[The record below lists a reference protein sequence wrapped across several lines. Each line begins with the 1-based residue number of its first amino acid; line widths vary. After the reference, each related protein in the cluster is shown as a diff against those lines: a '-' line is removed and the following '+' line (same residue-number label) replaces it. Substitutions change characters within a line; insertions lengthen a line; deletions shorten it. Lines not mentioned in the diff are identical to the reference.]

1 MKQKIGATILSFI
14 LLFSLGFGFG
24 CGSYLHAA
32 AAAGYEGQDVMEDL
46 AGTEI
51 DGVPFDAESY
61 TDTEGREPEV
71 LLFSEYGYS
80 TQQAFGGAFA
90 LYVYIYTGERIIDVE
105 SATGSYYAKI
115 QIGAGGLGYNRY
127 GLLLIDRSENGL
139 FLKMRVNLSESQR
152 EEILGALFSG
162 ERVYRIGEIELLEK
176 SNYNASAFDVAQ
188 TYRFSGFM
196 QGLDAS
202 STVKSTLASTAEGL
216 QEVIK
221 LDITQT
227 CYRPEGDFYNG
238 EQSQLNSCFFK
249 VPERYFAD
257 HGELIKIKCEWQ
269 EYATKP
275 FLVLENDYLYNALDS
290 LYGRAVENFP
300 STAYF
305 MITATLSDDGG
316 SWANHRGTVYTASNY
331 HLKESYTWQEGLTFR
346 SFNCGSPDTVL
357 KEQFAG
363 VFPANGAYEKRT
375 VSSQEVQNKLLEYS
389 RKLGGPYYTG
399 KYSQDLF
406 QPYVETNHTRGYN
419 QKTIDRS
426 DLREVFW
433 NTTTKSWWQHVFG
446 GQSVTTQYDTMNA
459 IVEVTGDDIAGS
471 ASAVAKR
478 LYVGEGDVSALKSA
492 YDEAQGGEEPGRIVL
507 LRFATSTYHSFPVT
521 SDYCAYDADDP
532 DWRLVKSCYN
542 QWHDGDYTG
551 YMAEETVFL
560 DFDIISLFFQR
571 GEITT
576 EIAAI
581 SAPQDVIP
589 GLTPPLEEPPDIWR
603 IIAIVV
609 LVVAIVIVIVVIVV
623 KVRKKNKGTKKRKS
637 KSKRKGKRKKQK
649 RRR

>member
-1 MKQKIGATILSFI
+1 
-14 LLFSLGFGFG
+14 
-24 CGSYLHAA
+24 
-32 AAAGYEGQDVMEDL
+32 MEDL

-90 LYVYIYTGERIIDVE
+90 LYVYIYTGARIIDVE

-152 EEILGALFSG
+152 EEMLGALFSG
-162 ERVYRIGEIELLEK
+162 ERVYRVGELELLEK
-176 SNYNASAFDVAQ
+176 SNYSASAFKVAQ

-202 STVKSTLASTAEGL
+202 SSAKSTLASTAEGL
-216 QEVIK
+216 QEVIQ

-227 CYRPEGDFYNG
+227 CYRPQGDFYNG

-249 VPERYFAD
+249 VPEKYFAD

-275 FLVLENDYLYNALDS
+275 FLVTEDEYLYGALDA
-290 LYGRAVENFP
+290 LYGRAAENFTP
-300 STAYF
+300 SAYF
-305 MITATLSDDGG
+305 MINATLSDDGG
-316 SWANHRGTVYTASNY
+316 SWFGHRADSYVATNLHLQEKY
-331 HLKESYTWQEGLTFR
+331 HWFDGLIEKSIAFTDAER
-346 SFNCGSPDTVL
+346 EDAR
-357 KEQFAG
+357 KAQFAG
-363 VFPANGAYEKRT
+363 VFFSDGDYQKRT
-375 VSSQEVQNKLLEYS
+375 VSSQEVQSKLLGYS
-389 RKLGGPYYTG
+389 QKLGGPYYTG
-399 KYSQDLF
+399 KYSQELF
-406 QPYVETNHTRGYN
+406 QSYVETNHIRGYN
-419 QKTIDRS
+419 QKTISRD

-446 GQSVTTQYDTMNA
+446 GQSVTTQYDAMNA
-459 IVEVTGDDIAGS
+459 IVEISGDDIAGS
-471 ASAVAKR
+471 ASAVAQK
-478 LYVGEGDVSALKSA
+478 LYVGEGDVDALKSA
-492 YDEAQGGEEPGRIVL
+492 YEAAQGGEEPGRIVL
-507 LRFATSTYHSFPVT
+507 LRFATSTYHSYPVA
-521 SDYCAYDADDP
+521 SDYCAYDAEDP
-532 DWRLVKSCYN
+532 DWRLVKSCVN
-542 QWHDGDYTG
+542 KWADGDYTG

-571 GEITT
+571 GEVTT

-609 LVVAIVIVIVVIVV
+609 LVVAIVVLVVVIVV
-623 KVRKKNKGTKKRKS
+623 KVRKKNTGTKKRK
-637 KSKRKGKRKKQK
+637 KRK